1 MTMETNNAEFFDAVK
16 RHLCSGLGFDFG
28 LIDVVRA
35 HEVINLTSFI
45 TDDSNEDAH
54 TMSTSLVDEHQ
65 QPLLVS
71 HTLIAQKVKQ
81 TKKHWIGRAW
91 RNDQPP
97 QGYLYVIIPIL
108 DTDANG
114 KKAVVG
120 MLRMVSFDET
130 RQMTN
135 EQIAELKQFAAT
147 LSSQMSVLAAQSSG
161 KVTDEEDKAGPT
173 ESVLIIVSDRLARR
187 RFARVLE
194 NNYKVAD
201 LEVIEK
207 IGEALSE
214 QTFDLIVLDSKFLAS
229 GSSPVVELLK
239 ESREGGQ
246 LSVVAVIPN
255 SEQHT
260 LAAALENGASDCIF
274 DNAPEEELLARV
286 RAALSNIKYQRELV
300 YHSEL
305 LENYAKQL
313 ANTHEELARIKQA
326 KQLEESFLKESK
338 ESQELALRKANTQ
351 IDLQRRE
358 AEKRHGQDQLLHRI
372 SNSIRKSFDIKSTNI
387 EEMLDTLAGYF
398 NLDCCFLVLPSEEH
412 EDDTIRAQYVTD
424 KDYDVLAKNLDLQI
438 LQTFKEH
445 FNWDTALFVSDVARE
460 RRPEVFIKGPL
471 ANYPLISLLYIP
483 ITYEEKLLGLLC
495 GHRCETQAQW
505 SQDNVS
511 FFRQVADQIASGVA
525 NARLYSFVQRQATT
539 DGLTGLFNH
548 RTAQEKLAEQ
558 LRVAE
563 RYGRKLSLIMLDVD
577 HFKAINDNHG
587 HQAGDAVLK
596 AVAKLIRTAC
606 RDVDIPARYG
616 GEEFLLILPE
626 VNQEGAAVLAERI
639 RTRLEDEKIRYEDL
653 EITVTASF
661 GIASFPDDSKNQD
674 QLIELADR
682 ALYMSKRMGRNQ
694 VHIARDLLFQ
704 KYIPKDTKTTKTAM
718 PTTDTTAQDIE
729 AAEEHASEV
738 VDMIKSLATSLYSR
752 SEYNK
757 VHHLETT
764 RFAELLA
771 KVYGLAEPEIEQV
784 RVASLLHDVGLLSV
798 SDEILN
804 KQQPLTEEEFAILRK
819 HPEMGADLLRPV
831 KALKDVCDILEYH
844 HEFWD
849 GTGYPR
855 GLKGEE
861 IPLAAR
867 IVAIVDAYHAMIS
880 DRPYRKALSEL
891 EAINVLRNSA
901 GKQFDPFLVDM
912 FIAVLENLRLETPS
926 P

>member
-1 MTMETNNAEFFDAVK
+1 MTMETNTTEFFDAVK
-16 RHLCSGLGFDFG
+16 RHLCSALGFDFG

-35 HEVINLTSFI
+35 HEVINLTSFVS
-45 TDDSNEDAH
+45 DDSNEDAN
-54 TMSTSLVDEHQ
+54 TLSTSLCDEHQ

-81 TKKHWIGRAW
+81 TKKHWVGRAW
-91 RNDQPP
+91 RDDKPP

-108 DTDANG
+108 DTDASG
-114 KKAVVG
+114 KKAVIG

-130 RQMTN
+130 RQMSS
-135 EQIAELKQFAAT
+135 EQIAELKQFAAN
-147 LSSQMSVLAAQSSG
+147 LASRMIPLANQPAAKAKEDEG
-161 KVTDEEDKAGPT
+161 KQAPT
-173 ESVLIIVSDRLARR
+173 ESVLLIVSDRLARR

-194 NNYKVAD
+194 SHYQVTD

-207 IGEALSE
+207 IGEALME
-214 QTFDLIVLDSKFLAS
+214 HTFDLVVLESKFLAT
-229 GSSPVVELLK
+229 GSNPVVELLK

-246 LSVVAVIPN
+246 LSVVAVIP
-255 SEQHT
+255 STEQET

-313 ANTHEELARIKQA
+313 ASTHEELARIKQA
-326 KQLEESFLKESK
+326 KHLEESFLKETK

-398 NLDCCFLVLPSEEH
+398 NLDACFLVLPSEEH
-412 EDDTIRAQYVTD
+412 EDDTIRAQYVSD
-424 KDYDVLAKNLDLQI
+424 KDYDVKSKNLDLQI

-471 ANYPLISLLYIP
+471 HNYPLISLFYVP

-525 NARLYSFVQRQATT
+525 NARLYSYVQRQATT

-563 RYGRKLSLIMLDVD
+563 RYQRKLSLIMLDVD

-596 AVAKLIRTAC
+596 SVAKLIRNAC

-653 EITVTASF
+653 EISVTASF

-704 KYIPKDTKTTKTAM
+704 KYIPKETKKASTSTQSAEA
-718 PTTDTTAQDIE
+718 TAQELE

-784 RVASLLHDVGLLSV
+784 RVATLLHDVGLLSV
-798 SDEILN
+798 SDEIIN
-804 KQQPLTEEEFAILRK
+804 KQQPLTEEEFAILKK

-880 DRPYRKALSEL
+880 DRPYRKALSEADAVNIL
-891 EAINVLRNSA
+891 KNGA

-912 FIAVLENLRLETPS
+912 FVAVLDNLQVEHQKP
-926 P
+926 

>member
-1 MTMETNNAEFFDAVK
+1 
-16 RHLCSGLGFDFG
+16 
-28 LIDVVRA
+28 
-35 HEVINLTSFI
+35 
-45 TDDSNEDAH
+45 
-54 TMSTSLVDEHQ
+54 
-65 QPLLVS
+65 
-71 HTLIAQKVKQ
+71 
-81 TKKHWIGRAW
+81 
-91 RNDQPP
+91 
-97 QGYLYVIIPIL
+97 
-108 DTDANG
+108 
-114 KKAVVG
+114 
-120 MLRMVSFDET
+120 
-130 RQMTN
+130 
-135 EQIAELKQFAAT
+135 
-147 LSSQMSVLAAQSSG
+147 
-161 KVTDEEDKAGPT
+161 
-173 ESVLIIVSDRLARR
+173 
-187 RFARVLE
+187 
-194 NNYKVAD
+194 
-201 LEVIEK
+201 
-207 IGEALSE
+207 
-214 QTFDLIVLDSKFLAS
+214 
-229 GSSPVVELLK
+229 
-239 ESREGGQ
+239 
-246 LSVVAVIPN
+246 
-255 SEQHT
+255 
-260 LAAALENGASDCIF
+260 
-274 DNAPEEELLARV
+274 
-286 RAALSNIKYQRELV
+286 
-300 YHSEL
+300 
-305 LENYAKQL
+305 
-313 ANTHEELARIKQA
+313 
-326 KQLEESFLKESK
+326 
-338 ESQELALRKANTQ
+338 
-351 IDLQRRE
+351 
-358 AEKRHGQDQLLHRI
+358 
-372 SNSIRKSFDIKSTNI
+372 
-387 EEMLDTLAGYF
+387 MLDTLAGYF
-398 NLDCCFLVLPSEEH
+398 NLDACFLVLPSDEH
-412 EDDTIRAQYVTD
+412 EDDTIRAQYVSD
-424 KDYDVLAKNLDLQI
+424 KDYDVLSKNLDLQI

-445 FNWDTALFVSDVARE
+445 FSWDTALFVSDVARE

-471 ANYPLISLLYIP
+471 HNYPLISLFYVP

-525 NARLYSFVQRQATT
+525 NARLYAYVQRQATT

-548 RTAQEKLAEQ
+548 RTAQEKLTEQ

-563 RYGRKLSLIMLDVD
+563 RYQRKLSLIMLDVD
-577 HFKAINDNHG
+577 HFKAINDNYG

-596 AVAKLIRTAC
+596 SVAKLIRTAC

-639 RTRLEDEKIRYEDL
+639 RTRMEDERIRYEDV
-653 EITVTASF
+653 EISVTSSF
-661 GIASFPDDSKNQD
+661 GIASFPDDSKSQD

-704 KYIPKDTKTTKTAM
+704 KYIPKESKTTKKLTAESVAEDM
-718 PTTDTTAQDIE
+718 ETS
-729 AAEEHASEV
+729 EEHASEV

-784 RVASLLHDVGLLSV
+784 RVATLLHDVGLLSV
-798 SDEILN
+798 SDEIIN

-819 HPEMGADLLRPV
+819 HPQMGADLLRPV

-880 DRPYRKALSEL
+880 DRPYRKALPEND
-891 EAINVLRNSA
+891 AISVLRNGA

-912 FIAVLENLRLETPS
+912 FVAVLENLRLETPS

>member
-1 MTMETNNAEFFDAVK
+1 METNNTEFFETVK
-16 RHLCSGLGFDFG
+16 KHVCNVLGFDFG

-35 HEVINLTSFI
+35 HEVINLTCFL

-54 TMSTSLVDEHQ
+54 TMSASLADEHQ

-91 RNDQPP
+91 RNDKPP
-97 QGYLYVIIPIL
+97 QGYLYVIVPIL
-108 DTDANG
+108 DTDASG
-114 KKAVVG
+114 KKAVIG
-120 MLRMVSFDET
+120 LLRMVSFDET
-130 RQMTN
+130 RQMSN
-135 EQIAELKQFAAT
+135 EQIAELKQFATT
-147 LSSQMSVLAAQSSG
+147 LSAHMSVLAAQSSG
-161 KVTDEEDKAGPT
+161 KSTEDKDAKEKPT
-173 ESVLIIVSDRLARR
+173 ESVLLIVSDRLARR

-194 NNYKVAD
+194 SNYEVTD
-201 LEVIEK
+201 LEAIEK
-207 IGEALSE
+207 IGEALME
-214 QTFDLIVLDSKFLAS
+214 RTFDLVILEAKFLSS
-229 GSSPVVELLK
+229 GSNPVVELLK

-246 LSVVAVIPN
+246 LSVVAVVPPT
-255 SEQHT
+255 EQQT

-274 DNAPEEELLARV
+274 ENAPEEELLARV

-326 KQLEESFLKESK
+326 KQLEESFLKETR
-338 ESQELALRKANTQ
+338 ESQELALRKANSQ
-351 IDLQRRE
+351 IDLQRQE
-358 AEKRHGQDQLLHRI
+358 SEKRHGQDQLLHRI
-372 SNSIRKSFDIKSTNI
+372 SNSIRKSFDIKSINI

-424 KDYDVLAKNLDLQI
+424 KDYDVLSKKLDLQI

-471 ANYPLISLLYIP
+471 ANYPLISLFYVP

-525 NARLYSFVQRQATT
+525 NARLYSFVQRQATI
-539 DGLTGLFNH
+539 DGLTTLFNH

-563 RYGRKLSLIMLDVD
+563 RYQRKLSLIMLDVD

-639 RTRLEDEKIRYEDL
+639 RTRLEDEKILYEDL

-704 KYIPKDTKTTKTAM
+704 KYIPKDSKQATTIKSA
-718 PTTDTTAQDIE
+718 TDTTVAQEIE
-729 AAEEHASEV
+729 AADEHASEV

-784 RVASLLHDVGLLSV
+784 RVATLLHDVGLLSV
-798 SDEILN
+798 PDEIIN
-804 KQQPLTEEEFAILRK
+804 KQGPLTEEEFSILRK

-880 DRPYRKALSEL
+880 DRPYRQALSEQD
-891 EAINVLRNSA
+891 AINMLRNGS

-912 FIAVLENLRLETPS
+912 FVAVLENLKLETPS
-926 P
+926 Q